1 MGRDDAR
8 SSCRLEVGRLEDV
21 VVAVVV
27 AAAEGLAYLIKYV
40 TGFLKLACERSYNT
54 NGGVDC
60 QNTSLFLCC

>member
-8 SSCRLEVGRLEDV
+8 SSCRLEVGRLEDAVVAV

-40 TGFLKLACERSYNT
+40 TGSQACM
-54 NGGVDC
+54 
-60 QNTSLFLCC
+60 